1 MRRFISI
8 LFLTAAA
15 LGFAAHAR
23 ADDLNAADA
32 DNVRGVIAAQLAAF
46 EADDASRAFSFAT
59 PQLQKV
65 FGSADNFLLM
75 VRSSYPVVYHHATVA
90 FLKPA
95 LEGTTV
101 TQLVHFTDDNGV
113 LWVAMYR
120 LERQKDRSW
129 RISGCEA
136 VATEGRAA

>member
-75 VRSSYPVVYHHATVA
+75 VRSSYPVVYHGLAPDT
-90 FLKPA
+90 
-95 LEGTTV
+95 
-101 TQLVHFTDDNGV
+101 FTD
-113 LWVAMYR
+113 
-120 LERQKDRSW
+120 
-129 RISGCEA
+129 EA
-136 VATEGRAA
+136 EVVVEGRIQRDGTFRATTLLAKCGSRYATAPKQQSA